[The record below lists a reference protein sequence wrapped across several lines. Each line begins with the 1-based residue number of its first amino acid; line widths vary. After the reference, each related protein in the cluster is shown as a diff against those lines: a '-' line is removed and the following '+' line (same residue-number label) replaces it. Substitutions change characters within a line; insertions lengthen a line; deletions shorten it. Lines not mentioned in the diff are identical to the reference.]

1 MPSFMNVNTIS
12 EDKQW
17 SGLTIAAYN
26 NCHQI
31 LEWLLRQPGI
41 DVNTKTVANQ
51 YFGKKWTAL
60 MFACRAGNSEIVSR
74 LSEVPNI
81 DFNYR
86 DKDGCAA
93 VHCAARYNN
102 IY

>member
-1 MPSFMNVNTIS
+1 MNVNTIS

-26 NCHQI
+26 NSSQV

-41 DVNTKTVANQ
+41 DVNIKTVANL

-60 MFACRAGNSEIVSR
+60 MFACRADNCEIVRR
-74 LSEVPNI
+74 LSQVANI
-81 DFNYR
+81 DLNYK
-86 DKDGCAA
+86 DKNGYAA
-93 VHCAARYNN
+93 VHCAAR
-102 IY
+102 

>member
-26 NCHQI
+26 NSYQV

-41 DVNTKTVANQ
+41 DVNIKTVANL

-60 MFACRAGNSEIVSR
+60 MFACRAGNCEVVRR

-81 DFNYR
+81 DLNYK
-86 DKDGCAA
+86 DKNGYAA
-93 VHCAARYNN
+93 VHCAAR
-102 IY
+102 